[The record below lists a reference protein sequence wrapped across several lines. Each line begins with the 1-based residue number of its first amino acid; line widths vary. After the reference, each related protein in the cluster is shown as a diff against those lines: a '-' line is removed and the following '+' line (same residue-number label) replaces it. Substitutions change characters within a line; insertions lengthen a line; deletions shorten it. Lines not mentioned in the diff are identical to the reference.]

1 MIFIIIGVGA
11 VLLFFMALSLF
22 LEDNRDFGTGLILGL
37 VITIL
42 FVAEIIM
49 IFDISKDTKPNAIDV
64 YRNKTELEITS
75 VNGIPID
82 TVVVW
87 KN

>member
-22 LEDNRDFGTGLILGL
+22 LKDNRDFGTGLILGL

-49 IFDISKDTKPNAIDV
+49 IYDISKDTKPNAIDV